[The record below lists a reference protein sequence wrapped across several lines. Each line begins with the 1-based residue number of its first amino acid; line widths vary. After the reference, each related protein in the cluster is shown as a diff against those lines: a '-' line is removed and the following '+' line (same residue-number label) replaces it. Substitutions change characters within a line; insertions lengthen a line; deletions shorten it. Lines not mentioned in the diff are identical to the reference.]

1 MVNQEDILQEMDTI
15 FREKLMLN
23 LEKQLTFETD
33 LINDLGLDSIMSLEL
48 IVEIEV
54 KYGLEIDENE
64 LKSSIFSNVGNFV
77 NFIAAKIQQKDSLDY
92 ATK

>member
-1 MVNQEDILQEMDTI
+1 MVTQEDILQEMNII
-15 FREKLMLN
+15 FKEKLMLN

-64 LKSSIFSNVGNFV
+64 LKSSIFSNLGNFV
-77 NFIAAKIQQKDSLDY
+77 NFIAVKIQQKDLLGY
-92 ATK
+92 VTK